1 MKIMQLMIAFL
12 LVATIGNAQK
22 SVDKM
27 FDKYSKQ
34 EGVYKMNLTG
44 DVLNLLDEELT
55 QGIGSKIDNIDI
67 LILSDGNKIAKQD
80 YMTIKADLRA
90 SDYEELMNAR
100 DNGTTVQV
108 FVREQGEIIKNLFMM
123 VKSDDD
129 QNILVKLKGDLKL
142 EDFQNID
149 LSSFD
154 GLGMLSKIGGN

>member
-22 SVDKM
+22 SVDLM

-80 YMTIKADLRA
+80 YLTIKADLRA

-108 FVREQGEIIKNLFMM
+108 FVREQGDIIKNLFMM
-123 VKSDDD
+123 VKSNEE